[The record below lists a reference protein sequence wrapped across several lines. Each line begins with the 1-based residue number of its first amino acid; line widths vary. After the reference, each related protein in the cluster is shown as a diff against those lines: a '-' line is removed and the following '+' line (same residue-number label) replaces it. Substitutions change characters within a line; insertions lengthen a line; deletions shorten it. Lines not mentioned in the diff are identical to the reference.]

1 MASRYTNNKEQKL
14 SDGRKVFR
22 SKRYLNIPKQ
32 NTDIY
37 VVTQAGDRL
46 DELSNQFYND
56 SSLWWIIALANGVT
70 NASIQVEPTTEYRI
84 PTELGPILSDFKRL
98 NE

>member
-22 SKRYLNIPKQ
+22 SKRYPNIPKQ

-56 SSLWWIIALANGVT
+56 SSLWWIIATAN
-70 NASIQVEPTTEYRI
+70 NIHDASLTVDDGTVPV
-84 PTELGPILSDFKRL
+84 LSQPAKKGL
-98 NE
+98 

>member
-22 SKRYLNIPKQ
+22 SKRYPNIPKQ

-56 SSLWWIIALANGVT
+56 SSLWWIIATAN
-70 NASIQVEPTTEYRI
+70 NIHDASLTVDDGTVLRI
-84 PTELGPILSDFKRL
+84 PVDYNNII
-98 NE
+98 NEFND

>member
-22 SKRYLNIPKQ
+22 SKRYPNIQKQ
-32 NTDIY
+32 NTVIY

-56 SSLWWIIALANGVT
+56 SSLWWIIATAN
-70 NASIQVEPTTEYRI
+70 NIHDASLTVDDGTVLRI
-84 PTELGPILSDFKRL
+84 PVDYNKII
-98 NE
+98 NEFND

>member
-22 SKRYLNIPKQ
+22 SKRYPNIPKQ

-37 VVTQAGDRL
+37 VVTKAGNR
-46 DELSNQFYND
+46 
-56 SSLWWIIALANGVT
+56 
-70 NASIQVEPTTEYRI
+70 
-84 PTELGPILSDFKRL
+84 
-98 NE
+98 